1 MQRLDKPLLGV
12 PRGRS
17 PSGKFRKSRKA
28 SSGANVAC
36 HFAKLA
42 IFFHRRYGI
51 QCRVGSAGDGEI
63 CGLAICPGER
73 YRCRDGEC
81 CYSFRQE
88 VIVVFFISANKEGAN
103 SPVDYL
109 PLRSGQ
115 VSNEPGRNES
125 GANCADFISGKSPCS
140 HEQEMFGINMMP
152 YEFYGW
158 HQSDAILKFIKKA
171 KSIFTDSP
179 IFICE

>member
-1 MQRLDKPLLGV
+1 MWLATLRNLPYFSIADTAFECGAV
-12 PRGRS
+12 RRAM
-17 PSGKFRKSRKA
+17 GKYVVLR
-28 SSGANVAC
+28 
-36 HFAKLA
+36 FA
-42 IFFHRRYGI
+42 REVDTRCRYG
-51 QCRVGSAGDGEI
+51 
-63 CGLAICPGER
+63 ER
-73 YRCRDGEC
+73 EYQL
-81 CYSFRQE
+81 RQE
-88 VIVVFFISANKEGAN
+88 VMFMFFMLANEEGAN

-140 HEQEMFGINMMP
+140 HEQEMFGINLMP

>member
-1 MQRLDKPLLGV
+1 MKRC
-12 PRGRS
+12 
-17 PSGKFRKSRKA
+17 
-28 SSGANVAC
+28 NVAC

-63 CGLAICPGER
+63 CGLAIRPGER

-140 HEQEMFGINMMP
+140 HEQEMFGINLMP

-179 IFICE
+179 KFICK